1 MLQQEGE
8 FLVKLSRNAFVM
20 TLTEVERVPV
30 PPDVP
35 ADLWERHGVFVRVA
49 RSASIPWTKD
59 MEILGCFGYPF
70 PLRELVLAT
79 IDSMVACAVRIAAS
93 NAFKTSRLDNLLF
106 EVSVLTRPELLT
118 VRKATEYPKRIVL
131 GKDGLIVQRGLASG
145 LILPQVSIEENYDE
159 KDLLSECCLKAGL
172 PSDSWLTLHDI
183 DVYRFQAEIFRETGT
198 NGKVVKFEPNV
209 SKACETS

>member
-1 MLQQEGE
+1 
-8 FLVKLSRNAFVM
+8 
-20 TLTEVERVPV
+20 
-30 PPDVP
+30 
-35 ADLWERHGVFVRVA
+35 
-49 RSASIPWTKD
+49 
-59 MEILGCFGYPF
+59 
-70 PLRELVLAT
+70 
-79 IDSMVACAVRIAAS
+79 
-93 NAFKTSRLDNLLF
+93 
-106 EVSVLTRPELLT
+106 
-118 VRKATEYPKRIVL
+118 
-131 GKDGLIVQRGLASG
+131 LASG